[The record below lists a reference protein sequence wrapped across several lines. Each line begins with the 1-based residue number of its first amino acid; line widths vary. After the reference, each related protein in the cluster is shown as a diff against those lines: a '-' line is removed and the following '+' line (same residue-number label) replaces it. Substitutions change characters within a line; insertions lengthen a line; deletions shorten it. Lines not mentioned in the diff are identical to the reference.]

1 MLRLAGAAY
10 AACMFVFCAVAS
22 AQTPPPAEAYGR
34 LPAVSEV
41 AITPDGQRLA
51 IAAFQD
57 GRSQVRILNIA
68 SGAVERISL
77 APSGTKL
84 RGVSWADD
92 ERVIFYVS
100 AAINPRDIM
109 PSDVAAGMPRV
120 MEYWRAGV
128 FSRTTGRQEYLTLE
142 DYYNWA
148 QPVLTAVRAPIA
160 SEPGTGRMIAYSPT
174 NGRLGIFRV
183 YLDGGRPQPVASGAP
198 ETVDIILDDDGG
210 MGGRIDVNQNTN
222 RWRIFVYDQGRA
234 RQIME
239 GESEFGE
246 TPDFA
251 GFLADGRVAYLD
263 RGEGDRVRF
272 FALNP
277 DGQSEVLLAHER
289 YDIGGAILD
298 PWTHRVVGAG
308 WTEDLSR
315 QRFFDPALQ
324 AAHERLSARMG
335 DTQFY
340 IATWSRDRTRMVV
353 SAEVNHGAEGYY
365 LYEPAADQLRPI
377 AEAYPDLR
385 GGAAIG
391 VRQSITYRA
400 RDGQRI
406 PAYLTLPGGGEQ
418 RNLPLVLLV
427 HGGPHARDTYAFDW
441 WASFLASRGYAVLQP
456 NYRGSTGY
464 GHAWFDAGRGG
475 WGEGVMQTD
484 VEDGMD
490 ALVRNGIVDGE
501 RVCIVGASYGGY
513 AALAGAT
520 ITPDRYR
527 CAAAIAGV
535 SDLIVMQRETE
546 RGRHGRRGGEAEWW
560 RLSMGDRREDPELMR
575 RISPARNAERVQ
587 VPVLLMHGVDDTV
600 VPIAQSRL
608 MNDRLRAAGKDVRYI
623 EMRGDDHWLSNAET
637 RTQMLRE
644 LEAFLAANLR
654 NAGAIE
660 IDPNRQIPVSPEQ

>member
-1 MLRLAGAAY
+1 MIRLAAAAL
-10 AACMFVFCAVAS
+10 AACMFVFGSLAA
-22 AQTPPPAEAYGR
+22 AQTPPPVEAYGR
-34 LPAVSEV
+34 LPAVSDV
-41 AITPDGQRLA
+41 AIAPNGQRLA

-68 SGAVERISL
+68 SGAVERVSV
-77 APSGTKL
+77 APPGTKL

-92 ERVIFYVS
+92 ERVIFYAS
-100 AAINPRDIM
+100 AAIDPRDIM
-109 PSDVAAGMPRV
+109 PSAVAAGMPRV

-128 FSRTTGRQEYLTLE
+128 FSRTTGRQEYLTLNE
-142 DYYNWA
+142 YYNWA
-148 QPVLTAVRAPIA
+148 QQALTAIRAPIA
-160 SEPGTGRMIAYSPT
+160 SEPGTGRIIAYSPT
-174 NGRLGIFRV
+174 NGRLGVFRV
-183 YLDGGRPQPVASGAP
+183 YLDGGRPQPVALGAP
-198 ETVDIILDDDGG
+198 ETVDIILDERGD
-210 MGGRIDVNQNTN
+210 MGGRIDVNQTTN
-222 RWRIFVYDQGRA
+222 RWRVFLYEGGRA
-234 RQIME
+234 RQVME
-239 GESEFGE
+239 GGSEFGE
-246 TPDFA
+246 TPSFP
-251 GFLADGRVAYLD
+251 GFLADGRAVYLN
-263 RGEGDRVRF
+263 RGEDDRVRF
-272 FALNP
+272 FALNA
-277 DGQSEVLLAHER
+277 DGQSEVLAAHDR
-289 YDIGGAILD
+289 YDVDGAMVD
-298 PWTHRVVGAG
+298 PWTHRVVGAA
-308 WTEDLSR
+308 WTEEWTR
-315 QRFFDPALQ
+315 QRFFEADLR
-324 AAHERLSARMG
+324 AAHERLSARFG
-335 DTQFY
+335 ETPFH
-340 IATWSRDRTRMVV
+340 IATWSQDRSRLIV
-353 SAEVNHGAEGYY
+353 SAEVNQGAGSYF
-365 LYEPAADQLRPI
+365 LYEPASDQLRPI
-377 AEAYPDLR
+377 ADAYPDLR
-385 GGAAIG
+385 GPAAIG
-391 VRQSITYRA
+391 ARQAITYRA

-406 PAYLTLPGGGEQ
+406 PAYLTLPGAGEQ

-490 ALVRNGIVDGE
+490 ALVRSGIADGS

-546 RGRHGRRGGEAEWW
+546 RGRYGRRGGEAEWW

-608 MNDRLRAAGKDVRYI
+608 MNERLREAGKQVRYI
-623 EMRGDDHWLSNAET
+623 EMAGDDHWLSNAET

-644 LEAFLAANLR
+644 LETFLAASLR
-654 NAGAIE
+654 ASGAIQV
-660 IDPNRQIPVSPEQ
+660 DPDRQIPVTPGQ

>member
-1 MLRLAGAAY
+1 MMRLAGAAF
-10 AACMFVFCAVAS
+10 AACVLVFGGVAT
-22 AQTPPPAEAYGR
+22 AQTPPPLEAYGS
-34 LPAVSEV
+34 LPAVSDV
-41 AITPDGQRLA
+41 AITPDGRRLA
-51 IAAFQD
+51 IAAFED

-68 SGAVERISL
+68 SGAAERVSV
-77 APSGTKL
+77 APPGTKL

-109 PSDVAAGMPRV
+109 PAGTAAGMPRV

-128 FSRTTGRQEYLTLE
+128 FSRTTGRQDYLTLE

-148 QPVLTAVRAPIA
+148 QPGLTSVRAPIA
-160 SEPGTGRMIAYSPT
+160 GEPGAGRMIAYSPT
-174 NGRLGIFRV
+174 TGRLGIFRV
-183 YLDGGRPQPVASGAP
+183 FLDGGRPQPVASGAP
-198 ETVDIILDDDGG
+198 ETVDIILDDSGA
-210 MGGRIDVNQNTN
+210 MGARVDVNQRTN
-222 RWRIFVYDQGRA
+222 NWRMFLYENGRA

-239 GESEFGE
+239 GQSEFGE

-251 GFLADGRVAYLD
+251 GFLPDGRVAYLD
-263 RGEGDRVRF
+263 RGEDDRVRF
-272 FALNP
+272 FALDP
-277 DGQSEVLLAHER
+277 DGQSQVLAEHER
-289 YDIGGAILD
+289 YDIGGAIRD
-298 PWTHRVVGAG
+298 PWSHRIVGVG

-315 QRFFDPALQ
+315 QRFFEPDLQ
-324 AAHERLSARMG
+324 AALERLSARFG

-340 IATWSRDRTRMVV
+340 IATWSQDRRRLVI
-353 SAEVNHGAEGYY
+353 SAELNNGAGGYY
-365 LYEPAADQLRPI
+365 LYEPASDQLRPI
-377 AEAYPDLR
+377 AEAYPTLR
-385 GGAAIG
+385 GAAALG

-406 PAYLTLPGGGEQ
+406 PAYLTLPGEGPQ

-427 HGGPHARDTYAFDW
+427 HGGPHARDAFAFDW

-490 ALVRNGIVDGE
+490 ALVRNSIVDGT

-527 CAAAIAGV
+527 CAASIAGV
-535 SDLIVMQRETE
+535 SDLIIMQRDSE
-546 RGRHGRRGGEAEWW
+546 RGEYGRRGAAAEWW
-560 RLSMGDRREDPELMR
+560 RLSMGDRREDPEMMR

-587 VPVLLMHGVDDTV
+587 IPVLLMHGVDDTV

-608 MNDRLRAAGKDVRYI
+608 MNDRLRAAGKNVRYV

-644 LEAFLAANLR
+644 LEAFLAAHLR
-654 NAGAIE
+654 NSGAIE
-660 IDPNRQIPVSPEQ
+660 VDPDRQIPVTPGQ